1 MSTQLKERPVVLTTE
16 EVNAVLAGHKTQHRM
31 PFDFEFIKDI
41 NVPIVQKVADETD
54 CTLSELV
61 TGAYNDSVYDF
72 VCPLGKVGDRLW
84 VQEEH
89 RPINWSFD
97 YGEVTIEYRDCTT
110 KTPHYLTDEEFD
122 KNPND
127 DYPFAVV
134 DELLDRNIP
143 MQVGRDRFDFSNPE
157 NLPHWRSAE
166 EMPRF
171 ACRLLLE
178 ITDIRIERVQDISE
192 DDALS
197 MGLSRLTK
205 DGGRTYK
212 YGLPDKDGL
221 PGNDDYGWHW
231 SEWDADHKVAFA
243 RYWESMQGK
252 GAWDRNDWVWVIEFK
267 KVDD

>member
-1 MSTQLKERPVVLTTE
+1 MTTQLKERPVVLTTE

-61 TGAYNDSVYDF
+61 TGAYNDSIYDF
-72 VCPLGKVGDRLW
+72 VCPFGKVGDRLW
-84 VQEEH
+84 VQEDFIPDPPAGHDAWEDEDSVTNYFQWDGCGSKLSEIPNRLRTSEH
-89 RPINWSFD
+89 VI
-97 YGEVTIEYRDCTT
+97 YKAGQ
-110 KTPHYLTDEEFD
+110 
-122 KNPND
+122 D
-127 DYPFAVV
+127 DPDSMMWFNA
-134 DELLDRNIP
+134 LQMRKWA
-143 MQVGRDRFDFSNPE
+143 S
-157 NLPHWRSAE
+157 
-166 EMPRF
+166 
-171 ACRLLLE
+171 RLLLE

>member
-1 MSTQLKERPVVLTTE
+1 MTTQLKERPLVLTTE

-31 PFDFEFIKDI
+31 PLSSQPCIDNNGRQILIINGVCVSEFNTNHRPFDEAVKRILPRTTAAPYSI
-41 NVPIVQKVADETD
+41 
-54 CTLSELV
+54 
-61 TGAYNDSVYDF
+61 
-72 VCPLGKVGDRLW
+72 GDRLW
-84 VQEEH
+84 VQEDFIPDPPAGHDAWEDEDSVTNYFQWDGCGSKLSEIPNRLRTSEH
-89 RPINWSFD
+89 VI
-97 YGEVTIEYRDCTT
+97 YKAGQ
-110 KTPHYLTDEEFD
+110 
-122 KNPND
+122 D
-127 DYPFAVV
+127 DPDSMMWFNA
-134 DELLDRNIP
+134 LQMRKWA
-143 MQVGRDRFDFSNPE
+143 S
-157 NLPHWRSAE
+157 
-166 EMPRF
+166 
-171 ACRLLLE
+171 RLLLE

-205 DGGRTYK
+205 DSGRTYK
-212 YGLPDKDGL
+212 YGLPDKDGF